1 MRKIKRDYYLN
12 KLIKKQNNG
21 LIKIIT
27 GIRRCGKSYLLDPL
41 FKEYLISSGI
51 AKDHIIKLELDDRK
65 NKKYLDPD
73 ILDEYIRS
81 RIKDNKK
88 YYVLLDE
95 IQLVDDF
102 VSVLNTFTYMD
113 NVEVY
118 VTGSNAKLLSKDI
131 ITEFRG
137 RGDVI
142 ELHPLSFSEFVTA
155 FNGSKEQAWN
165 EYFLY
170 GGLPLILTLETDD
183 EKSEYLKRL
192 FNEVYIND
200 IIERHN
206 INNIDEMNELINM
219 LSSSIGSLT
228 NPSRLE
234 NTFKSKKKVSLSDKT
249 ISSYIEYLIDAFL
262 IKKAERYNI
271 KGKKNIGAPFKYYFE
286 DIGLRNARLNFRQ
299 LDDGHIIE
307 NIIYNELIK
316 RGYNV
321 DVGVVELNEKDEH
334 GINKKPQYEVDFV
347 VNKGNQ
353 KYYIQ
358 SAFQIPDHEKYLQE
372 TKSLNNINDSF
383 RKIIIVKDDI
393 KLRRDENGIIM
404 ISIFNFLLNENS
416 LDM

>member
-404 ISIFNFLLNENS
+404 ISIFDFLLNENS

>member
-12 KLIKKQNNG
+12 KLIKKQDNG

-41 FKEYLISSGI
+41 FKEYLLTNGI

-65 NKKYLDPD
+65 NKKFLNPD

-81 RIKDNKK
+81 KIKDNKK

-142 ELHPLSFSEFVTA
+142 ELHPLSFSEFANA
-155 FNGSKEQAWN
+155 FDGSKELAWN

-170 GGLPLILTLETDD
+170 GGLPLVLSLETDE
-183 EKSEYLKRL
+183 EKSEYLKQL
-192 FNEVYIND
+192 FNEVYVND
-200 IIERHN
+200 IIERNN
-206 INNIDEMNELINM
+206 INNIDEMNELINI

-234 NTFKSKKKVSLSDKT
+234 STFKSKKKVTLSDKT
-249 ISSYIEYLIDAFL
+249 ISSYIEHLIDAFL
-262 IKKAERYNI
+262 IKKVERYNI

-307 NIIYNELIK
+307 NIIYNELIR

-321 DVGVVELNEKDEH
+321 DVGIVELNEKDEH

-347 VNKGNQ
+347 VNKSNQ

-358 SAFQIPDHEKYLQE
+358 SAFQIPDNEKYLQE

-383 RKIIIVKDDI
+383 RKIIIVKDNI
-393 KLRRDENGIIM
+393 KLRRDENGIVM
-404 ISIFNFLLNENS
+404 ISIFDFLLNENS